1 MHAII
6 TTTGKDR
13 PGVIAT
19 VAKAAADQGLNIL
32 DVSQT
37 IMDDFFTMIMRVEL
51 PEGDV
56 DMGAL
61 QDAFDAAGKPLGMVV
76 RIQSEALFSAI
87 NDI

>member
-13 PGVIAT
+13 PGVIAA
-19 VAKAAADQGLNIL
+19 VSAEAAEQGLNIV

-37 IMDDFFTMIMRVEL
+37 IMDDYFTMIMRVEL
-51 PEGDV
+51 PEGEV

-61 QDAFDAAGKPLGMVV
+61 QEAFDAAGKPLGMLI
-76 RIQSEALFSAI
+76 RIQSDALFSAI

>member
-13 PGVIAT
+13 PGVIAA
-19 VAKAAADQGLNIL
+19 VAKTAADEGLNIL

-37 IMDDFFTMIMRVEL
+37 IMDDFFTMIMRVAL

-61 QDAFDAAGKPLGMVV
+61 QETFDAAGKPLGMVV